1 MRELIIRLAI
11 RLVFME
17 GRAEVAG
24 ILLERRRHQDE
35 GLLVLQRALA
45 FQKVEELVL
54 DDRPTNA
61 AAVLRALKRL

>member
-1 MRELIIRLAI
+1 
-11 RLVFME
+11 ME

-24 ILLERRRHQDE
+24 ILLERRRHQDQ

-61 AAVLRALKRL
+61 AR